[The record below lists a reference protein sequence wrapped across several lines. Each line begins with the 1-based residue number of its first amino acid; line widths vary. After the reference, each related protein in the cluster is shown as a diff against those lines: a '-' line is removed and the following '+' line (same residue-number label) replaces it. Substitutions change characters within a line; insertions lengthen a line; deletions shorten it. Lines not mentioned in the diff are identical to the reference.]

1 MKRLI
6 LLAWLL
12 ASLPA
17 GATPGIDS
25 LSAALARHPAAD
37 SLRVDLLNQ
46 LGYQYWI
53 VNPAKSELLGKE
65 AIALSDSLGYLRGLA
80 FAKRVV
86 GVSHWA
92 RGQHADAMKHLVNA
106 LITYQ
111 HLGDHQGL
119 GTVYNNLGLVYKDQQ
134 QYPAA
139 LGCFDKAARHFVTT
153 GNALHQLRALSN
165 TGDTY
170 LLMGNLRKAET
181 IFKETLRRS
190 QALGRPYD
198 IAEAFSSLGALAAA
212 KKDPAAALQ
221 YFQQSVQTR
230 SALEDH
236 EGLAKCYYQMGKLY
250 LEQHQYD
257 RAERH
262 LLRGR
267 GAALK
272 VHSLKWLT
280 AALEGLKNLE
290 VARGNHAGA
299 VAYFEAYSASKDSLF
314 NKEKLLQIT
323 HLQTQ
328 FETLQKEQKL
338 QLQQKELRLL
348 REKARMDGF
357 LRNGLLLGL
366 AAVAV
371 ITYLVVSRQRLKIR
385 QNKALLHKSREAM
398 HAQQALAEAR
408 LENAR
413 LQEIELTQ
421 ELELKNKKL
430 TSYSINFIQKNEL
443 MEELK
448 SNLRQLKKSQDG
460 HTSGQLNGLHRLVEQ
475 SGQIDRDWEEF
486 KLHFEQVHK
495 DFYKVLKA
503 HHPDLTAHEL
513 KLCTLLKLNMNLKE
527 AANLMGI
534 SPESVKKARHRLR
547 KKFNLSREE
556 NLVDYI
562 ILLES
567 QAPPPAIRVA

>member
-1 MKRLI
+1 MKRFLPLALL
-6 LLAWLL
+6 LLALL
-12 ASLPA
+12 PVR
-17 GATPGIDS
+17 ATPGIDS
-25 LSAALARHPAAD
+25 LSAALSRHPAAD
-37 SLRVDLLNQ
+37 SVRVDLLNQ

-65 AIALSDSLGYLRGLA
+65 AIALADSLGYLRGLA

-86 GVSHWA
+86 GVSYWA

-111 HLGDHQGL
+111 HLGDHEGL
-119 GTVYNNLGLVYKDQQ
+119 GWVYNNLGLVYQDQQ
-134 QYPAA
+134 NYPAA

-153 GNALHQLRALSN
+153 GDALYQLRVLAN

-170 LLMGNLRKAET
+170 LRMGNLRKAET
-181 IFKETLRRS
+181 IFSETLRRS
-190 QALGRPYD
+190 QALGRAYD
-198 IAEAFSSLGALAAA
+198 IAEAFSSLGMLASA

-221 YFQQSVQTR
+221 YFRQSVQTR

-236 EGLAKCYYQMGKLY
+236 EGLAKCYYLMGKIY
-250 LEQHQYD
+250 LEQNKYD
-257 RAERH
+257 LAERH

-280 AALEGLKNLE
+280 AALETLKNLE
-290 VARGNHAGA
+290 VTRGNYAGA

-328 FETLQKEQKL
+328 FETLQK
-338 QLQQKELRLL
+338 
-348 REKARMDGF
+348 G
-357 LRNGLLLGL
+357 
-366 AAVAV
+366 
-371 ITYLVVSRQRLKIR
+371 
-385 QNKALLHKSREAM
+385 REAL

-448 SNLRQLKKSQDG
+448 SNIKQLKKSPDQ
-460 HTSGQLNGLHRLVEQ
+460 HTTGQLNGLHRLVEQ

-486 KLHFEQVHK
+486 KLNFEQVHK

-503 HHPDLTAHEL
+503 HHPELTAHEL

-567 QAPPPAIRVA
+567 QAPPSIRVA